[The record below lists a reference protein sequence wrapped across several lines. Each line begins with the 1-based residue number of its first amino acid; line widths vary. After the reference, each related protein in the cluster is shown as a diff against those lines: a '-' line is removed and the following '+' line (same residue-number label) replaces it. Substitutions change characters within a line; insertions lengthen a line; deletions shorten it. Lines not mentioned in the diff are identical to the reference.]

1 MKGEKVSLAFIVP
14 SSGLESFLATSAK
27 AAGDTTK
34 LAAAILESLGIA
46 PGDLGLAPG
55 DRIPLKI
62 FGDDCSLFE
71 RTNRQV
77 QISYPTFPDAFDRV
91 TRDFKL
97 NPTVL
102 GEDTLRGLQEA
113 YSYGGS
119 SVAAQFRTLTGCNV
133 NVNGTDA
140 PDCDSVVNGGP
151 SAGIPAGSGP
161 GCTAYVAALQEFCTP
176 AGKQNYDSASCVAT
190 LTKLA
195 AANADG
201 QATPIQARAM
211 FAACYD
217 FLAGF
222 NTDNAMITDGPG
234 ALAGREYLVSA
245 FFFFSSLGEISVP
258 FFFSFLTLKKQTQN
272 KKQITGNGLLA
283 QAGGYFIEWLTV

>member
-1 MKGEKVSLAFIVP
+1 MKGERVTLAFIVP
-14 SSGLESFLATSAK
+14 NSGLETFLATSAQTGGNVS
-27 AAGDTTK
+27 ALTD
-34 LAAAILESLGIA
+34 AIFTSLGIS
-46 PGDLGLAPG
+46 PGDLGLNKG
-55 DRIPLKI
+55 DRVPLKI

-71 RTNRQV
+71 RTNRLV

-102 GEDTLRGLQEA
+102 GEYTLKSLQEA

-133 NVNGTDA
+133 NANGTDA
-140 PDCDSVVNGGP
+140 PDCNSVVNGGP

-161 GCTAYVAALQEFCTP
+161 GCTAYVAALKEFCTP

-190 LTKLA
+190 ITKLA
-195 AANADG
+195 AANTNTPGAG

-222 NTDNAMITDGPG
+222 NTDNSMITASPDQPG
-234 ALAGREYLVSA
+234 KVLGREYL
-245 FFFFSSLGEISVP
+245 
-258 FFFSFLTLKKQTQN
+258 
-272 KKQITGNGLLA
+272 ITGNGLLA

>member
-1 MKGEKVSLAFIVP
+1 MKGERVSLAFIVP

-34 LAAAILESLGIA
+34 LAAAILDSLGIM

-113 YSYGGS
+113 YSYGGA

-133 NVNGTDA
+133 NAAGDDA
-140 PDCDSVVNGGP
+140 PDCNSVVNGGP

-161 GCTAYVAALQEFCTP
+161 GCTAYVAALKEFCTP

-190 LTKLA
+190 ITKLA
-195 AANADG
+195 AANTNTPGAG

-222 NTDNAMITDGPG
+222 NTDNSMITAGPG
-234 ALAGREYLVSA
+234 ALAGREYL
-245 FFFFSSLGEISVP
+245 
-258 FFFSFLTLKKQTQN
+258 
-272 KKQITGNGLLA
+272 ITGNGLLA